1 MSTQSLTPP
10 MAIPHH
16 RSANDYEAGSVSS
29 HNSLSASPT
38 STSSSQSTT
47 SYRELVKQM
56 TAQAP
61 KPYGAIPPLIGRNKR
76 KKKQKDETTVSNNHT
91 PEDIRAVATRMA
103 NQNEQNAA
111 HKPPLMRSMSHV
123 ENWVAVDSKESLPDE
138 EELEQR
144 PSALRNFLSADFL
157 TEVLPLHVPPPPL
170 SDPESI
176 KQQEEIA
183 KLADTLKQT
192 RVQSSASHQTEVS
205 IDRAYPD
212 SKRKPPLVL
221 RKVRSMNDED
231 ARWQE
236 TRTTS
241 MAKLLQPKKLDARE
255 TKNQKRNNVT
265 HHNIGRRHS
274 LTSFPKVSPS
284 PGLKPPVYPSMP
296 TPSVVVEDDSWF
308 TRLKRSFSGKKKDT
322 NRKLIP
328 MPPPPKRPNSQR
340 RRSEATT
347 QPRFNPA
354 TNTYMRDTRS
364 NSDHL
369 RMITA
374 ELNMM
379 RARKLLSPLKPRGFL
394 PRRRDVFLL
403 GDIAKRPSPLCNG
416 QTLENME
423 EEEEEEQDVV

>member
-1 MSTQSLTPP
+1 M
-10 MAIPHH
+10 
-16 RSANDYEAGSVSS
+16 
-29 HNSLSASPT
+29 
-38 STSSSQSTT
+38 
-47 SYRELVKQM
+47 
-56 TAQAP
+56 
-61 KPYGAIPPLIGRNKR
+61 
-76 KKKQKDETTVSNNHT
+76 
-91 PEDIRAVATRMA
+91 
-103 NQNEQNAA
+103 
-111 HKPPLMRSMSHV
+111 
-123 ENWVAVDSKESLPDE
+123 
-138 EELEQR
+138 
-144 PSALRNFLSADFL
+144 
-157 TEVLPLHVPPPPL
+157 LPLHVPPPPL

-183 KLADTLKQT
+183 KLADSLKQT
-192 RVQSSASHQTEVS
+192 RVQSSVS
-205 IDRAYPD
+205 PPTQEGLDRAYAD
-212 SKRKPPLVL
+212 AKRKPPLVL

-241 MAKLLQPKKLDARE
+241 MAQLLQQKKPDTRE
-255 TKNQKRNNVT
+255 PKNQKRNNVT

-284 PGLKPPVYPSMP
+284 PGLKPSLYPSLP
-296 TPSVVVEDDSWF
+296 TPVVEDDSWF
-308 TRLKRSFSGKKKDT
+308 TRLKRSFSSKKKDT
-322 NRKLIP
+322 TRKLIP

-403 GDIAKRPSPLCNG
+403 GDITKRPSPLCHG
-416 QTLENME
+416 QTLEDLEQDE
-423 EEEEEEQDVV
+423 EEDVV

>member
-16 RSANDYEAGSVSS
+16 RSTNDYESGSVSS

-61 KPYGAIPPLIGRNKR
+61 KPYGAIPPLIGRQKR
-76 KKKQKDETTVSNNHT
+76 KKKQKDETNVSNNTT
-91 PEDIRAVATRMA
+91 PEDIRLVATRMA

-111 HKPPLMRSMSHV
+111 NKPPLMRSMSHV

-138 EELEQR
+138 EELEQS

-170 SDPESI
+170 SDPESL

-183 KLADTLKQT
+183 KLADSLKQT
-192 RVQSSASHQTEVS
+192 RVQSRASPQTEEN

-241 MAKLLQPKKLDARE
+241 MTKLLQQKKLDTRE
-255 TKNQKRNNVT
+255 TKNHKRNNDT
-265 HHNIGRRHS
+265 HHNLGRRHS
-274 LTSFPKVSPS
+274 LTSFPKASTS
-284 PGLKPPVYPSMP
+284 PGLKPSLYPPLP
-296 TPSVVVEDDSWF
+296 TPTVVVEDDSWF
-308 TRLKRSFSGKKKDT
+308 TRLKRSFSGKKRDT
-322 NRKLIP
+322 TRKLIP

-403 GDIAKRPSPLCNG
+403 GDITKRPSPLCNG
-416 QTLENME
+416 QTLEDMEDE
-423 EEEEEEQDVV
+423 EEVVV